1 MAGARGGRAGVAAG
15 EVASRSN
22 NDDASRPL
30 RIEHR
35 LADGEHMHLADPVE
49 AETVTNAL
57 VSFAAGDDA
66 WRRLPWEPLLL

>member
-1 MAGARGGRAGVAAG
+1 MAGARGGHAGVGAG
-15 EVASRSN
+15 EVASRSEL
-22 NDDASRPL
+22 DCDSRPL
-30 RIEHR
+30 RIEHP

-49 AETVTNAL
+49 AETVTHAL